1 MIIKISPSSP
11 FQTSSIFGSCCS
23 QNERIQCCRRRCS
36 WGCTPRPSR
45 GPSWVFRT
53 SPPYDGPFAF
63 FSTPISSWSPGGF
76 SSGRSPSHDAPSS
89 SFYGPP
95 SANGSV
101 WPTTFHANATAS
113 KSASSSTQ
121 STTITPSI
129 NGQRRRRGPTNSSI
143 I

>member
-23 QNERIQCCRRRCS
+23 KNERIQCCRGCCS

-53 SPPYDGPFAF
+53 SPPHDGPIAF
-63 FSTPISSWSPGGF
+63 FSTPISSRSPGGF
-76 SSGRSPSHDAPSS
+76 SPGRSPSHDAPPS

-113 KSASSSTQ
+113 TAASGSTQ
-121 STTITPSI
+121 STTITPSF
-129 NGQRRRRGPTNSSI
+129 NGQWRRGPTNSSVI
-143 I
+143 

>member
-23 QNERIQCCRRRCS
+23 KNERIQCCRRCCS

-53 SPPYDGPFAF
+53 SPPHDGPVAF
-63 FSTPISSWSPGGF
+63 FSTPISSRSPGGF
-76 SSGRSPSHDAPSS
+76 SPGRSPSHDASPS

-113 KSASSSTQ
+113 TAASGSTQ
-121 STTITPSI
+121 STTITPSF
-129 NGQRRRRGPTNSSI
+129 NGQWQWRPTNSSVI
-143 I
+143 

>member
-11 FQTSSIFGSCCS
+11 FQTSSIFGSCRRK
-23 QNERIQCCRRRCS
+23 NERIQCCRRCCS
-36 WGCTPRPSR
+36 WGCTPRPSW

-53 SPPYDGPFAF
+53 SPPHDGPVAF
-63 FSTPISSWSPGGF
+63 FSTPVSPRSPGGF
-76 SSGRSPSHDAPSS
+76 SPGRSPSHDAPSS

-113 KSASSSTQ
+113 TAASGSTQ
-121 STTITPSI
+121 SATITPSF
-129 NGQRRRRGPTNSSI
+129 NGQRRWGPTNSSVI
-143 I
+143 

>member
-23 QNERIQCCRRRCS
+23 KNERIQCCRRCCS

-53 SPPYDGPFAF
+53 SPPHDGPVAF
-63 FSTPISSWSPGGF
+63 FSTPISSRSPGGF
-76 SSGRSPSHDAPSS
+76 SPGRSPSHDASPS

-113 KSASSSTQ
+113 TAASGSTQ
-121 STTITPSI
+121 STTITPSF
-129 NGQRRRRGPTNSSI
+129 NGQRRRGPTNSSVI
-143 I
+143 